1 MKAVVLF
8 SSSFIV
14 PRSSLLFMDTSHKEQ
29 PEVLSSEEIFR
40 GKLIEVVRD
49 TVREDGKTYAREV
62 VRHPGGAATV
72 AYFDD
77 GTVALVSQYR
87 HPTVRYLL
95 ELPAGK
101 LDPGER
107 PEETAARE
115 LEEELGVVA
124 GRLEQLSEFYTT
136 PGFCA
141 EKLWVFLATD
151 LRETAHRHED
161 DEIIEIVRVP
171 FPRALEMIAS
181 REIEDAKTII
191 GLLLAARRLR
201 INVGDVA
208 ETTVPDA

>member
-1 MKAVVLF
+1 
-8 SSSFIV
+8 
-14 PRSSLLFMDTSHKEQ
+14 MDTSHKEQ
-29 PEVLSSEEIFR
+29 PEILSSEEVYR
-40 GKLIEVVRD
+40 GRLINVACD
-49 TVREDGKTYAREV
+49 TVREAGKTYVREV
-62 VRHPGGAATV
+62 VRHPGGAAVV

-141 EKLWVFLATD
+141 EKLWVFLATS
-151 LRETAHRHED
+151 LRETASRLEE
-161 DEIIEIVRVP
+161 DEIIEVVRLP
-171 FPRALEMIAS
+171 FARALEMIAS

-201 INVGDVA
+201 LRTGDVA
-208 ETTVPDA
+208 ETTVP

>member
-1 MKAVVLF
+1 
-8 SSSFIV
+8 
-14 PRSSLLFMDTSHKEQ
+14 MDTSHKEQ
-29 PEVLSSEEIFR
+29 PEVLSSEEVYR
-40 GKLIEVVRD
+40 GRLIGVARD
-49 TVREDGKTYAREV
+49 TVREAGKTYVREV
-62 VRHPGGAATV
+62 VRHPGGAAVV
-72 AYFDD
+72 AYFAD

-124 GRLEQLSEFYTT
+124 GRLEQLTEFYTT

-151 LRETAHRHED
+151 LSETARRCED
-161 DEIIEIVRVP
+161 DEIIEVLRLP
-171 FPRALEMIAS
+171 YARALEMIAS

-191 GLLLAARRLR
+191 GLLLAARRLGLR
-201 INVGDVA
+201 TGDVA
-208 ETTVPDA
+208 ETTVPDF

>member
-1 MKAVVLF
+1 
-8 SSSFIV
+8 
-14 PRSSLLFMDTSHKEQ
+14 MDTSHKEQ

-40 GKLIEVVRD
+40 GRLIGVVRD
-49 TVREDGKTYAREV
+49 TVREGEKVYVREV
-62 VRHPGGAATV
+62 VRHPGGAGIV

-77 GTVALVSQYR
+77 GTVALVRQYR

-107 PEETAARE
+107 PEQTAARE

-136 PGFCA
+136 PGFCE

-151 LRETAHRHED
+151 LRETASSYED
-161 DEIIEIVRVP
+161 DEIIEVVRVP
-171 FPRALEMIAS
+171 FRRALSMIAS
-181 REIEDAKTII
+181 REIEDAKTVI
-191 GLLLAARRLR
+191 GLLLAARRLG
-201 INVGDVA
+201 ISAGDVA
-208 ETTVPDA
+208 ETTVP

>member
-1 MKAVVLF
+1 
-8 SSSFIV
+8 
-14 PRSSLLFMDTSHKEQ
+14 MDTTDKEQ
-29 PEVLSSEEIFR
+29 PEVISSEEIFK
-40 GKLIEVVRD
+40 GKLISVARD
-49 TVREDGKTYAREV
+49 TVREGEKTYLREV
-62 VRHPGGAATV
+62 VRHPGGAGVV

-87 HPTVRYLL
+87 HPPARFLL

-124 GRLEQLSEFYTT
+124 ERMEPLSEFYST
-136 PGFCA
+136 PGFCD
-141 EKLWVFLATD
+141 EKLWVFLATG
-151 LRETAHRHED
+151 LRETARRCED

-171 FPRALEMIAS
+171 FGRALEMIAS

-191 GLLLAARRLR
+191 GLLLAAERLGIR
-201 INVGDVA
+201 ARDAA
-208 ETTVPDA
+208 ETTVP